1 MTSLAAPD
9 PAHTPQFSD
18 ARACRQWLAAL
29 PLTNIALAHTALTAQ
44 LEQLNRAAISPLERL
59 KISELLREPVA
70 FVQQE
75 MAKKYVEK
83 PLPFEAGQRH
93 AWNSVAALWA
103 ALDEAYRLSLRACLE
118 GDQGV
123 AGHIALLT
131 QRRLRYVGL
140 QMMERYRAQREV
152 ERGLWQQAH
161 ELYALAERQ
170 DYALHAIQDGLNT
183 QAEATTCSAAY
194 AQILLADLAD
204 PYSLTARQL
213 VLLERWLDKWALR
226 ATLAAAPP
234 DGGALAVVG
243 VDLGSAAGPAMIANG
258 QTLDYPRYLDTEQI
272 ALTFRK
278 RIKRLRKGESP
289 AALGLGEG
297 CAAPDCEA
305 LLASLYQRWCEA
317 APKRRLFTRPSG
329 ADQAHV
335 ALGMAAIHFFLGGEQ
350 AFKPPGEK
358 EKLSQREIEDLQF
371 FGRISEQTE
380 KRQLSELGFTLETWR
395 IRDESAPGLRLL
407 RAAENGMR
415 LSRKKLVAVR
425 PTDSSAYAL
434 GIIERLL
441 LTLDDGL
448 DIGVRLLPGAPL
460 AIAARPAPLAGEA
473 ASKHVQA
480 FLLPDM
486 PVLGEA
492 ASAVLPAGWFAPGR
506 RVEIHGAAPRAVR
519 LISLIESGSDYERVE
534 FVSV

>member
-1 MTSLAAPD
+1 MTSLASSN
-9 PAHTPQFSD
+9 PAPQFSD

-29 PLTNIALAHTALTAQ
+29 PLTNIALAHTALTTQ
-44 LEQLNRAAISPLERL
+44 MEQLNRAAISPLERL

-75 MAKKYVEK
+75 LAKKYVEK
-83 PLPFEAGQRH
+83 PLPFETGQRH
-93 AWNSVAALWA
+93 AWNSVAGLWA
-103 ALDEAYRLSLRACLE
+103 ALDEAYRLSLQACLE

-140 QMMERYRAQREV
+140 KMMEHYRAQREV
-152 ERGLWQQAH
+152 EQGLWRQAH

-170 DYALHAIQDGLNT
+170 GYALHVIKDDLNT

-194 AQILLADLAD
+194 AQILLTDLAD
-204 PYSLTARQL
+204 AYSLTARQL

-234 DGGALAVVG
+234 DGSALAVVG
-243 VDLGSAAGPAMIANG
+243 VDPESDAGPVMINDG
-258 QTLDYPRYLDTEQI
+258 QALDYPRYLDTEQI
-272 ALTFRK
+272 AATFRK

-305 LLASLYQRWCEA
+305 LLTSLYQHWCKA
-317 APKRRLFTRPSG
+317 APKRRLFARRNG
-329 ADQAHV
+329 ADQAQV
-335 ALGMAAIHFFLGGEQ
+335 ALGMAAIHFFLSGEQ
-350 AFKPPGEK
+350 AFKPPGGK

-395 IRDESAPGLRLL
+395 IQDESALGLRLL
-407 RAAENGMR
+407 RTAENGLR
-415 LSRKKLVAVR
+415 LSRKQLVAVR
-425 PTDSSAYAL
+425 PADSSAYAL
-434 GIIERLL
+434 GVIERLL
-441 LTLDDGL
+441 LALDDGL
-448 DIGVRLLPGAPL
+448 DIGVRLLPGTPL
-460 AIAARPAPLAGEA
+460 AIAARPAALAGDA
-473 ASKHVQA
+473 AGKYTQA

-492 ASAVLPAGWFAPGR
+492 ASVVLPAGCFAPGR
-506 RVEIHGAAPRAVR
+506 LVEIHDAEPHTVR
-519 LISLIESGSDYERVE
+519 LISLIESGSDYERAG
-534 FVSV
+534 FVRV

>member
-1 MTSLAAPD
+1 MTSLASSN
-9 PAHTPQFSD
+9 PAPQFSD

-29 PLTNIALAHTALTAQ
+29 PLTNIALAHTALTTQ

-75 MAKKYVEK
+75 MARKYVEK

-93 AWNSVAALWA
+93 AWNSVAGLWA
-103 ALDEAYRLSLRACLE
+103 ALDEAYRLALRAGLE
-118 GDQGV
+118 GDQAV

-140 QMMERYRAQREV
+140 QMLEHYRAQREV
-152 ERGLWQQAH
+152 EQGLWQQAH
-161 ELYALAERQ
+161 QLYALAERQ
-170 DYALHAIQDGLNT
+170 DYALHAVKDDLNT
-183 QAEATTCSAAY
+183 QAEATTCGAAY
-194 AQILLADLAD
+194 ARILLTDLAD

-213 VLLERWLDKWALR
+213 ALLERWLDKWALR
-226 ATLAAAPP
+226 VSVAAAPP

-243 VDLGSAAGPAMIANG
+243 VDLGGAAGPVMIDDG
-258 QTLDYPRYLDTEQI
+258 QALDYPRYLDTEQI
-272 ALTFRK
+272 ALTLRK

-305 LLASLYQRWCEA
+305 LLASLYQRWCVA

-329 ADQAHV
+329 ADQAQV

-358 EKLSQREIEDLQF
+358 KKLSQREIADLQF

-380 KRQLSELGFTLETWR
+380 KRQLSELGFALETWH
-395 IRDESAPGLRLL
+395 IEDESALGLRLL
-407 RAAENGMR
+407 RAAENGLR
-415 LSRKKLVAVR
+415 VSRKQLVAVR
-425 PTDSSAYAL
+425 PADGSAYAL
-434 GIIERLL
+434 GVIERLL
-441 LTLDDGL
+441 LHLDDGL
-448 DIGVRLLPGAPL
+448 DIGVRLLPGAPR
-460 AIAARPAPLAGEA
+460 AIAARPVPLAGNA
-473 ASKHVQA
+473 ATKYVQA

-492 ASAVLPAGWFAPGR
+492 ASVVLPAGWFAPGR
-506 RVEIHGAAPRAVR
+506 VVEIHSGEAYSVR
-519 LISLIESGSDYERVE
+519 LISLVESGSDYERAG
-534 FVSV
+534 FVRV